1 LICRLIHHQRMAI
14 YQSMNAAQ
22 IQANHHED
30 APPCLG
36 ARSPTR
42 LLRVFET
49 LAQSSKGMT
58 LTELCTTLD
67 SPKSSL
73 LSLLRM
79 LVGVKYLV
87 VDGNR
92 YQLGPAMF
100 QLSMSILAG
109 RSYTSLARV
118 FLEEL
123 ADQSDETAFLTSINR
138 EKKLT
143 IYEDVIE
150 SRQAVRYVV
159 DIGTTR
165 PLYASA
171 ASQLLLAYQE
181 PEWIEAYLSNGPFKN
196 PVSGKAIDI
205 QSFRKQLEKIRTD
218 GYSVSC
224 SQAVKGAA
232 GIAAPIKNPQGFATH
247 AFLIAAPQDRFKKS
261 LPKLCKL
268 ITDVADRASQTLG
281 RSEIR

>member
-1 LICRLIHHQRMAI
+1 
-14 YQSMNAAQ
+14 MNAVQ
-22 IQANHHED
+22 INSNNDED
-30 APPCLG
+30 AAAFLG
-36 ARSPTR
+36 PRSPTR
-42 LLRVFET
+42 LLRIFET
-49 LAQSSKGMT
+49 LAQSNKGMT
-58 LTELCTTLD
+58 LTELCLTLD

-79 LVGVKYLV
+79 LVGVKYLT

-92 YQLGPAMF
+92 YQLGPSAF

-123 ADQSDETAFLTSINR
+123 ADQSGETAFLTSINR

-143 IYEDVIE
+143 IYDDVIE

-159 DIGTTR
+159 GIGTTR
-165 PLYASA
+165 PLFASA

-181 PEWIEAYLSNGPFKN
+181 PEWIAAYLSGGPFTN
-196 PVSGKAIDI
+196 PVSGKLIDI
-205 QSFRKQLEKIRTD
+205 QAFRKQLDNIRTE
-218 GYSVSC
+218 GYSISC

-232 GIAAPIKNPQGFATH
+232 GIAAPIKNQQGLATH
-247 AFLIAAPQDRFKKS
+247 AFLIAAPQDRLKKN
-261 LPKLCKL
+261 LPKLRKL
-268 ITDVADRASQTLG
+268 ILDVADRASQTLG